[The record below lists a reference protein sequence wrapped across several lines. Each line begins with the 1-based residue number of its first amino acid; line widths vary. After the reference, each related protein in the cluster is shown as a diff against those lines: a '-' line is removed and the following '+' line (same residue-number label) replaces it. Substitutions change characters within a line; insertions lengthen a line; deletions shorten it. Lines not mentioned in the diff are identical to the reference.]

1 MVCSKKFL
9 AWAMVIRGNTKS
21 SFEEEKPVFELI
33 EGVTF
38 WIQDYWSKEA
48 VVRVGFPDR
57 TKDLG
62 VEFDFRD
69 SAY

>member
-1 MVCSKKFL
+1 
-9 AWAMVIRGNTKS
+9 MVIRENTKS

-48 VVRVGFPDR
+48 VVRVGFLIELRISVSNSTSEIAHTERSLLDW
-57 TKDLG
+57 TYG
-62 VEFDFRD
+62 
-69 SAY
+69 